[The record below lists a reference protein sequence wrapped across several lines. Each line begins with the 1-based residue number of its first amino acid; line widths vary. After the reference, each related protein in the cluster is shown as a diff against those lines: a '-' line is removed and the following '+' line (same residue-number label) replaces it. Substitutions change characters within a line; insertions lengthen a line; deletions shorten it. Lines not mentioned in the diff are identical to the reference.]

1 MRASRSLIGAL
12 VACLFACLLPDN
24 EIANFRLTVHSLSSI
39 TILGKTNVNKYECA
53 IAHYNGRDTLLLQ
66 AERGKGAQ
74 FTKGRVTLE
83 ASGFDCGMRA
93 MTKDFIKTLKA
104 DQYPDIVIEFIS
116 FERAIHFDKES
127 EKFKGKIN
135 ISLANTVV
143 SSDVQCGIERDNNGF
158 FHLAGSRNFKFSDF
172 KLEPPSH
179 MLGMVKVNE
188 NLTVNFHMVL
198 VKQ

>member
-1 MRASRSLIGAL
+1 MSR
-12 VACLFACLLPDN
+12 LFLGTLFLWLLTGLSPDN
-24 EIANFRLTVHSLSSI
+24 EIASFRLSVHSLSTI
-39 TILGKTNVNKYECA
+39 TIVGKTNVNKYECA
-53 IAHYNGRDTLLLQ
+53 IAHYTGTDTLLLQ

-74 FTKGRVTLE
+74 FSKGRVKLQ
-83 ASGFDCGMRA
+83 AAGFDCGMRA

-143 SSDVQCGIERDNNGF
+143 ESDIQCGIEKDNKGW
-158 FHLAGSRNFKFSDF
+158 FHLVGSRNFKFSDF

-188 NLTVNFHMVL
+188 NLNVNFHLVL